1 MPCIQKRRDIRS
13 FVRRERRMTPT
24 QQRLFSSQWLRYGI
38 NPNVVI
44 DDLMSLF
51 DRDAPCW
58 LEIGFGNGEALVN
71 MAVTHPEKNY
81 LGVEVHTPGVG
92 KLLTGLDQ
100 ENIANV
106 RVFKHDAMEVIKQQL
121 PDESLDAV
129 LLFFPDP
136 WPKRRHHRRRLL
148 QSSFLELIACKLK
161 PGGFFHMAT
170 DWRGYAEH
178 AMKLLSA
185 SPWFHNQNPK
195 GGYVERP
202 LYRPITK
209 FERRGRKLGYDIYD
223 LVFDRSICNSPKI
236 PSKPQ

>member
-1 MPCIQKRRDIRS
+1 MPNSEKRREIRS

-24 QQRLFSSQWLRYGI
+24 QQHAFSSQWLRYGI
-38 NPNVVI
+38 NSDVVI
-44 DDLMSLF
+44 NNLFSLF

-58 LEIGFGNGEALVN
+58 LEIGFGNGEALMD
-71 MAVTHPEKNY
+71 MAVTCPEKNY
-81 LGVEVHTPGVG
+81 LGVEVHTPGMG
-92 KLLTGLDQ
+92 KLLACLDQ
-100 ENIANV
+100 ENMSNV
-106 RVFKHDAMEVIKQQL
+106 RVFKHDAMEVLKQQL
-121 PDESLDAV
+121 PDQSLDAV

-185 SPWFHNQNPK
+185 SHWFRNQNPE
-195 GGYVERP
+195 GGYAPRPHYRP
-202 LYRPITK
+202 LTK
-209 FERRGRKLGYDIYD
+209 FERRGKKLGHDIYD
-223 LVFDRSICNSPKI
+223 LVFERSICNNPNI